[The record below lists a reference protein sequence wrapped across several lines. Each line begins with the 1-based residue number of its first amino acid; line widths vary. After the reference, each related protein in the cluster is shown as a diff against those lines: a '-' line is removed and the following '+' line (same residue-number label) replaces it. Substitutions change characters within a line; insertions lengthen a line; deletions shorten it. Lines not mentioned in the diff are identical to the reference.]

1 LLRGFP
7 QHPVKLIKL
16 PQRNLMIGQL
26 LAGRYRVLQVLGAG
40 GFGQTYITEDLH
52 LPGQPKCVLKHLK
65 PATDNSEVL
74 AIARKLFQKEAET
87 LQELGNHDRIPRLL
101 AYFEERQEFYLVQEF
116 VPGHTLSYELLSGQT
131 WSAAAVQ
138 RLLGEILEILQFVHG
153 QGVIHRDVKPDN
165 IMRRD
170 HDGKLVLIDFGAIKQ
185 VRNQQ
190 LSSVG
195 TAQQTVAI
203 GTPGYMAPEQARGNP
218 RPNSDIYAL
227 GVIGIQALTGQN
239 PSEIPE
245 DDATGELQWQQY
257 TNADRNLVALLTKMT
272 RYHFRDRQPNAAV
285 ALQELRAL
293 ESSQSAQLPTAPLPT
308 NPVPSSTAATLVVA
322 PAAPKTPLPPQPTQ
336 KPRLTDPRLDQKTA
350 PKLPGWLLIP
360 AVLLVSATG
369 GYFVIPKLMGS
380 SNQFESG
387 LKTDRCRVASP
398 TKDNVTK
405 VREMPDRAAPVKGTL
420 AKGEQLLYVDRREP
434 FIQIE
439 QSNGNKGWVFN
450 DQIDG
455 CSGVSLKPSPDP
467 VPTVS
472 NKPPAVKPKPKPS
485 VSMPASSL
493 PSPSET
499 PNSAASESPTSTPSA
514 AVSPSSPSVSPTS
527 VAPSESSIS
536 APPLPPS
543 PTAETSTPSE
553 PSASP

>member
-1 LLRGFP
+1 
-7 QHPVKLIKL
+7 
-16 PQRNLMIGQL
+16 MIGQL

-245 DDATGELQWQQY
+245 DDATGELQWQQD

-272 RYHFRDRQPNAAV
+272 RYHFRDRQPNAAA

-293 ESSQSAQLPTAPLPT
+293 ESSQSAQLPTAPLPLTT
-308 NPVPSSTAATLVVA
+308 NPAPSGTAATLVVA
-322 PAAPKTPLPPQPTQ
+322 PAVPKTPPQPTQ
-336 KPRLTDPRLDQKTA
+336 KPPRLTDPRLDQKTA
-350 PKLPGWLLIP
+350 LKLPGWLLIP

-369 GYFVIPKLMGS
+369 GYFVIPKMMGNS
-380 SNQFESG
+380 SQFESG

-398 TKDNVTK
+398 TRDNVTK
-405 VREMPDRAAPVKGTL
+405 VRELPDRSAPVQVTL
-420 AKGEQLLYVDRREP
+420 AKGEKLLYVDRREP

-485 VSMPASSL
+485 VSTPASSL
-493 PSPSET
+493 PSPSES
-499 PNSAASESPTSTPSA
+499 PEESESPVSTPSVT
-514 AVSPSSPSVSPTS
+514 VSPSSPSVSPTS
-527 VAPSESSIS
+527 VVPSESSVS

-543 PTAETSTPSE
+543 PTVSEASSSPEASTSP
-553 PSASP
+553 

>member
-1 LLRGFP
+1 
-7 QHPVKLIKL
+7 
-16 PQRNLMIGQL
+16 
-26 LAGRYRVLQVLGAG
+26 
-40 GFGQTYITEDLH
+40 
-52 LPGQPKCVLKHLK
+52 
-65 PATDNSEVL
+65 
-74 AIARKLFQKEAET
+74 
-87 LQELGNHDRIPRLL
+87 
-101 AYFEERQEFYLVQEF
+101 
-116 VPGHTLSYELLSGQT
+116 
-131 WSAAAVQ
+131 
-138 RLLGEILEILQFVHG
+138 
-153 QGVIHRDVKPDN
+153 
-165 IMRRD
+165 
-170 HDGKLVLIDFGAIKQ
+170 
-185 VRNQQ
+185 
-190 LSSVG
+190 
-195 TAQQTVAI
+195 
-203 GTPGYMAPEQARGNP
+203 
-218 RPNSDIYAL
+218 
-227 GVIGIQALTGQN
+227 VIGIQALTGQN

-245 DDATGELQWQQY
+245 DDGTGELQWQQY

-322 PAAPKTPLPPQPTQ
+322 PAAPKTPPPPQPTQ
-336 KPRLTDPRLDQKTA
+336 KPRLTDPRLDRKTA

-405 VREMPDRAAPVKGTL
+405 VREMPDRAAPIKGTL

-439 QSNGNKGWVFN
+439 QRNGAKGWVFN

-455 CSGVSLKPSPDP
+455 CSGVSLKPTPDP
-467 VPTVS
+467 IPTVS
-472 NKPPAVKPKPKPS
+472 NKPSAVKPKPKPS
-485 VSMPASSL
+485 VSTPPASS

-499 PNSAASESPTSTPSA
+499 PEESESPSSTPSTT
-514 AVSPSSPSVSPTS
+514 VSPSSPSVPPTS
-527 VAPSESSIS
+527 VAPSPSESSTS

-543 PTAETSTPSE
+543 PTAETSTPPE
-553 PSASP
+553 PSTSP

>member
-1 LLRGFP
+1 
-7 QHPVKLIKL
+7 
-16 PQRNLMIGQL
+16 MIGQL

-116 VPGHTLSYELLSGQT
+116 IPGHTLSYELLSGQT

-138 RLLGEILEILQFVHG
+138 RLLREILEILQFVHG

-190 LSSVG
+190 LSGMG

-293 ESSQSAQLPTAPLPT
+293 ESSQSAQLPTAPLPLTT
-308 NPVPSSTAATLVVA
+308 NPVLGTAATLVVT
-322 PAAPKTPLPPQPTQ
+322 PAAPKTPPQKP
-336 KPRLTDPRLDQKTA
+336 PRLTDPRLDQKTA

-369 GYFVIPKLMGS
+369 GYFVIPKMIGNS

-387 LKTDRCRVASP
+387 LQTDRCRVAAP
-398 TKDNVTK
+398 TRDSVTK
-405 VREMPDRAAPVKGTL
+405 VRELPDRAAAIKGTL

-439 QSNGNKGWVFN
+439 QRNGAKGWVFN

-455 CSGVSLKPSPDP
+455 CNGVSLKPTPAP
-467 VPTVS
+467 LPTVS
-472 NKPPAVKPKPKPS
+472 NQPSAVRPKPS
-485 VSMPASSL
+485 VSTPAASSPSPSKTPEDSESESPSSL
-493 PSPSET
+493 PTVSVT
-499 PNSAASESPTSTPSA
+499 
-514 AVSPSSPSVSPTS
+514 VSPSSPTVSPTS
-527 VAPSESSIS
+527 VAPSPSESTIS

-543 PTAETSTPSE
+543 PTAETSSSSE
-553 PSASP
+553 PSTSPSP